1 MPYTQVANLDFEEI
15 KIQLK
20 EYLKSQSDF
29 TDYDFEGSALA
40 TLLDTLAYNTYYT
53 AFNTNMVVNE
63 MFIDSATLRDNVVAI
78 AKQLG
83 YRPKSATS
91 PTAFVSFT
99 ITYGNTTTDTEL
111 VLKKGT
117 GFISSFDNA
126 IYNYVTTDDV
136 KAQVINNV
144 ATFTDVELREGTQV
158 TNTFTV
164 TTTGTKSSGT
174 QTSDTQRFLLD
185 NPNIDTNTIRV
196 QVYPG
201 GGSFNE
207 RYLVADNIINV
218 DRDSKIFFLEEV
230 EDERYEIIMGDG
242 VLGKKLSSNTRIEVS
257 YLTTLGPESNGV
269 KSFVFSGV
277 VENPNGVSPNGF
289 AATITD
295 VTPSSGGEDQESTK
309 NIKFTAPKAYGAQDR
324 AVTTQDYEAIV
335 RKVYPATSDI
345 IIFGGE
351 DQVPPEYGK
360 VFIALKPKD
369 ASFLTS
375 MTKSKIIA
383 DLKKY
388 VVASVE
394 PRIVD
399 PSILFVELQSKIFYN
414 GAITDQTPAEI
425 RDKVISAVQGFIDN
439 SDTEKFNG
447 KFRYSKFVGVIDDAD
462 VSINSN
468 LTSVTMRKDFIPQLN
483 STFYYEVC
491 YQNAFDKDCDEPVL
505 SSTGFRV
512 TEYPNFDVYVED
524 RNEKIVLYRLDSVT
538 GEKVVLDSDIG
549 DIDYEH
555 GELKMYALTIIKGS
569 FFDNRIELRV
579 KPLSNDIAAL
589 REVYLDV
596 DVANSSFTAFKE

>member
-1 MPYTQVANLDFEEI
+1 MPYAQVANLDFADI
-15 KIQLK
+15 KTQLK
-20 EYLKSQSDF
+20 EYLRSQSDF

-40 TLLDTLAYNTYYT
+40 VLIDTLAYNTYYT

-63 MFIDSATLRDNVVAI
+63 LFIDSATLRDNVVAI

-83 YRPKSATS
+83 YRPKSATA
-91 PTAFVSFT
+91 PTAYISFT
-99 ITYGNTTTDTEL
+99 VTYANPTTDTEL
-111 VLKKGT
+111 VLQKGT
-117 GFISSFDNA
+117 GFTTIYDNNQ
-126 IYNYVTTDDV
+126 YQYVTLENVTG
-136 KAQVINNV
+136 QVVNNV
-144 ATFTDVELREGTQV
+144 ATFTNVAIKEGTQV
-158 TNTFTV
+158 INTFT
-164 TTTGTKSSGT
+164 KSTARKS
-174 QTSDTQRFLLD
+174 QRFILD
-185 NPNIDTNTIRV
+185 NSNIDTNTIRV
-196 QVYPG
+196 KVYPG

-207 RYLVADNIINV
+207 PYLLADNILGV
-218 DRDSKIFFLEEV
+218 DGESKVFFIDEI
-230 EDERYEIIMGDG
+230 EDERYEILMGDG
-242 VLGKKLSSNTRIEVS
+242 VLGKKIENNTRIEVS
-257 YLTTLGPESNGV
+257 YLLTTGPESNGV
-269 KSFVFSGV
+269 KSFLFSGV
-277 VENPNGVSPNGF
+277 LENPNGVTPNGF
-289 AATITD
+289 EVNVTA
-295 VTPSSGGEDQESTK
+295 VTPSSGGEDIESTEK
-309 NIKFTAPKAYGAQDR
+309 IKYTAPKAYGTQER
-324 AVTTQDYEAIV
+324 AVTAQDYEAIV

-351 DQVPPEYGK
+351 DQDPPEYGK
-360 VFIALKPKD
+360 VFIVLKPND
-369 ASFLTS
+369 ASYLTS
-375 MTKSKIIA
+375 LTKNQIIA

-388 VVASVE
+388 VIASIE
-394 PRIVD
+394 PELVD
-399 PSILFVELQSKIFYN
+399 PSILFVELTSKIYYN
-414 GAITDQTPAEI
+414 GGITNQTTGQI
-425 RDKVISAVQGFIDN
+425 RDKVISSVQSYIDT

-468 LTSVTMRKDFIPQLN
+468 LTTVMMRKDFYPQLN